1 MNLLTPF
8 DLVSRFAGKGSLI
21 IVGSAPSLRGSN
33 QGAWIDSFD
42 VVVRFNGCAIRG
54 FEHDVGSR
62 TDILVTN
69 PYSETFHRPPADGLE
84 CGMILVI
91 ARQTRR
97 GDKEAFTEWA
107 GDSDVLFTYT
117 PDIYGMD
124 APPRA
129 GGVTTGIYAISLL
142 KRVLLPSRLGVT
154 GFTLFQDQTAHYW
167 SDEMPAGVAR
177 HDLQLDAELLVALL
191 NSHGKGVVVTSEI
204 EWLSRRIGRRLVGR
218 VEVRP
223 LPDPKW
229 TADGTAA

>member
-1 MNLLTPF
+1 MNVLTPF
-8 DLVSRFAGKGSLI
+8 DLVSRFPEKGSLV
-21 IVGSAPSLRGSN
+21 IVGSAPSLRASN
-33 QGAWIDSFD
+33 QGEWIDSFD

-54 FEHDVGSR
+54 FEKDVGSR

-107 GDSDVLFTYT
+107 GNSDVLFTYS
-117 PDIYGMD
+117 PDIYGKD
-124 APPRA
+124 IAPRS
-129 GGVTTGIYAISLL
+129 GGVTTGVYALSLL
-142 KRVLLPSRLGVT
+142 KRILLPSTLGVT

-167 SDEMPAGVAR
+167 SDDIPSGVAR
-177 HDLQLDAELLVALL
+177 HDLLLDAELLVTLL
-191 NSHGKGVVVTSEI
+191 NAHGKGVVVTSEI
-204 EWLSRRIGRRLVGR
+204 DWLSKRIDRPLARR

-229 TADGTAA
+229 SAEGISE

>member
-1 MNLLTPF
+1 MHVLTPF
-8 DLVSRFAGKGSLI
+8 DLVDRFAEKRSLV
-21 IVGSAPSLRGSN
+21 IVGSAPSLRGSS
-33 QGAWIDSFD
+33 QGEWIDSFD

-54 FEHDVGSR
+54 FEQDVGSR

-97 GDKEAFTEWA
+97 GDKAAFARWA
-107 GDSDVLFTYT
+107 GDRDVIFTYS
-117 PDIYGMD
+117 PDIYGLD

-129 GGVTTGIYAISLL
+129 GGVTTGVYALSLL
-142 KRVLLPSRLGVT
+142 RRVLRPSRLGVT
-154 GFTLFQDQTAHYW
+154 GFTLFQDETAHYW
-167 SDEMPAGVAR
+167 SDEIPAGVAR

-191 NSHGKGVVVTSEI
+191 NAHGKGVVVTSEI
-204 EWLSRRIGRRLVGR
+204 EWLSRRIDRPLLKR

-223 LPDPKW
+223 LPDRKW
-229 TADGTAA
+229 TAGVSEA